1 MLRGRTGHSSR
12 RYGDPTLKKLT
23 SLGAVGFATLIALLA
38 LAGFH
43 SPAQAYPEAQIDIHV
58 DHQTVTS
65 GESFTVT
72 ASSSVQCSWTLEWDH
87 KVSTGESSGASDFV
101 TSFKAEQVKNSTEI
115 PLNGTCT
122 YDSDGQTTTA
132 KRTVPITVEPKHAG
146 SSQVSAPGHGSGSAS
161 GHGAAAHA
169 GAGSDLP
176 NTGGPNRLFLAGGLL
191 LLISGATAVTLARRR
206 AEEAELRVSRA

>member
-1 MLRGRTGHSSR
+1 MSRGRAPS
-12 RYGDPTLKKLT
+12 
-23 SLGAVGFATLIALLA
+23 
-38 LAGFH
+38 
-43 SPAQAYPEAQIDIHV
+43 
-58 DHQTVTS
+58 
-65 GESFTVT
+65 
-72 ASSSVQCSWTLEWDH
+72 
-87 KVSTGESSGASDFV
+87 ASDFV

-122 YDSDGQTTTA
+122 YDVRRADDHCEAHRPDHGGPEA
-132 KRTVPITVEPKHAG
+132 RRIEPGLRAG
-146 SSQVSAPGHGSGSAS
+146 PRIRLRVRP
-161 GHGAAAHA
+161 GAAAPR